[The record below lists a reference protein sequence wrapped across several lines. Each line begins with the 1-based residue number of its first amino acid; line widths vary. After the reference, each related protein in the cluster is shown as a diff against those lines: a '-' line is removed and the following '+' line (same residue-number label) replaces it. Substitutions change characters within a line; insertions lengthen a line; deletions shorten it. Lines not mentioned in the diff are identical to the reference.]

1 MAIYR
6 QGWKNKLT
14 RCGYTTI
21 IGKTNVG
28 KSTFLNKFLD
38 KKVSITADKSQT
50 TRSNIYAIK
59 TLKKTQIIF
68 IDTPG
73 IHKKSEK
80 TINKVLRKKPT
91 EVIHDVDVI
100 IFMVSG
106 TKFDDI
112 DKETLDL
119 VKKSDAK
126 KILVINKIDLVKNKK
141 NLFTFV
147 DENFNTDDFFAI
159 VPISAKSNEGI
170 DLVQMEIEKALPEN
184 EFFYPEEINFQ
195 SKDFEISETIREKVI
210 RLLGDELPYETAVVI
225 EAFQEKEDLIEIS
238 ANIYV
243 AKQSQK
249 SIVIGKNGEK
259 IKSIGITA
267 REDLEKKFDKKIVL
281 KLWCKVQ
288 KNWVNNPISLE
299 SFGIKS

>member
-1 MAIYR
+1 MS
-6 QGWKNKLT
+6 K
-14 RCGYTTI
+14 CGYVTI

-28 KSTFLNKFLD
+28 KSTFLNKFLE
-38 KKVSITADKSQT
+38 KKVSITANKSQT

-59 TLKKTQIIF
+59 SLKTTQIIF

-80 TINKVLRKKPT
+80 TINKVLRKKPA

-106 TKFDDI
+106 TKFDAI
-112 DKETLDL
+112 DKESLDL
-119 VKKSDAK
+119 ANESHAK

-141 NLFTFV
+141 ELFSFVEKTF
-147 DENFNTDDFFAI
+147 NKDDFYSI
-159 VPISAKSNEGI
+159 IPISAKNNDGI
-170 DLVQMEIEKALPEN
+170 DLVQQELEKALPEN
-184 EFFYPEEINFQ
+184 EFFYPEEIDFQ
-195 SKDFEISETIREKVI
+195 SNTFEISEIIREKVI

-225 EAFQEKEDLIEIS
+225 ELLKEKKDVFEID
-238 ANIYV
+238 AIIYV
-243 AKQSQK
+243 SKQSQK
-249 SIVIGKNGEK
+249 SIVIGKSGDK
-259 IKSIGITA
+259 IKSIGTA
-267 REDLEKKFDKKIVL
+267 ARIDLERKLNKKVML

>member
-1 MAIYR
+1 MS
-6 QGWKNKLT
+6 K
-14 RCGYTTI
+14 CGYVTI

-28 KSTFLNKFLD
+28 KSTFLNKFLE
-38 KKVSITADKSQT
+38 KKVSITANKSQT

-59 TLKKTQIIF
+59 SLKTTQIIF

-80 TINKVLRKKPT
+80 TINKVLRKKPA
-91 EVIHDVDVI
+91 EVVHDVDVI

-112 DKETLDL
+112 DKESLNL
-119 VKKSDAK
+119 ANESQAK

-141 NLFTFV
+141 DLFSFV
-147 DENFNTDDFFAI
+147 KNTFNTDDFYSI
-159 VPISAKSNEGI
+159 VPISAKNNDGI
-170 DLVQMEIEKALPEN
+170 DLVQQELEKALPDN
-184 EFFYPEEINFQ
+184 EFFYPKEIDFQ
-195 SKDFEISETIREKVI
+195 SNMFEISEIIREKVI

-225 EAFQEKEDLIEIS
+225 ELLKEKKDKFEID

-243 AKQSQK
+243 SKQSQK
-249 SIVIGKNGEK
+249 SIVIGKNGDK
-259 IKSIGITA
+259 IKSIGTA
-267 REDLEKKFDKKIVL
+267 ARVDLEKKLNKKVFL

>member
-1 MAIYR
+1 MS
-6 QGWKNKLT
+6 K
-14 RCGYTTI
+14 CGYVTI

-28 KSTFLNKFLD
+28 KSTFLNKFLE
-38 KKVSITADKSQT
+38 KKVSITANKSQT
-50 TRSNIYAIK
+50 TRSNIFAIK
-59 TLKKTQIIF
+59 SLKTTQIIF

-80 TINKVLRKKPT
+80 TINKVLRKKPA

-112 DKETLDL
+112 DKESLKL
-119 VKKSDAK
+119 ANESQAK

-141 NLFTFV
+141 DLFSFVQNTF
-147 DENFNTDDFFAI
+147 NIDDFYSI
-159 VPISAKSNEGI
+159 VPISAKNNDGI
-170 DLVQMEIEKALPEN
+170 DLVQQELEKALPDN
-184 EFFYPEEINFQ
+184 EFFYPKEIDFQ
-195 SKDFEISETIREKVI
+195 SNMFEISEIIREKVI

-225 EAFQEKEDLIEIS
+225 ELLNEKKNKFEID

-243 AKQSQK
+243 SKQSQK
-249 SIVIGKNGEK
+249 SIVVGKNGDK
-259 IKSIGITA
+259 IKSIGTA
-267 REDLEKKFDKKIVL
+267 ARVDLEKKLKKKVFL

>member
-1 MAIYR
+1 MS
-6 QGWKNKLT
+6 K
-14 RCGYTTI
+14 CGYVTI

-28 KSTFLNKFLD
+28 KSTFLNKFVE
-38 KKVSITADKSQT
+38 KKVSITANKSQT

-59 TLKKTQIIF
+59 SLKTTQIIF

-80 TINKVLRKKPT
+80 TINKVLRKKSA

-100 IFMVSG
+100 IFMISG
-106 TKFDDI
+106 TKFDAI
-112 DKETLDL
+112 DKESLDL
-119 VKKSDAK
+119 ANESHAK

-141 NLFTFV
+141 ELFSFVEKTF
-147 DENFNTDDFFAI
+147 NKDDFYSI
-159 VPISAKSNEGI
+159 IPISAKNNDGI
-170 DLVQMEIEKALPEN
+170 DLVQQELEKALPEN
-184 EFFYPEEINFQ
+184 EFFYPEEIDFQ
-195 SKDFEISETIREKVI
+195 SNTFEISEIIREKVI

-225 EAFQEKEDLIEIS
+225 ELLNEKKDVFEID

-243 AKQSQK
+243 SKQSQK
-249 SIVIGKNGEK
+249 SIVIGKSGDK
-259 IKSIGITA
+259 IKSIGTA
-267 REDLEKKFDKKIVL
+267 ARIDLERKLNKKVML

>member
-1 MAIYR
+1 MS
-6 QGWKNKLT
+6 K
-14 RCGYTTI
+14 CGYVTI

-28 KSTFLNKFLD
+28 KSTFLNKFLE
-38 KKVSITADKSQT
+38 KKVSITANKSQT

-59 TLKKTQIIF
+59 SLKTTQIIF

-80 TINKVLRKKPT
+80 TINKVLRKKPA

-106 TKFDDI
+106 TKFDAI
-112 DKETLDL
+112 DKESLDL
-119 VKKSDAK
+119 ANESHAK

-141 NLFTFV
+141 ELFSFVEKTF
-147 DENFNTDDFFAI
+147 NKDDFYSI
-159 VPISAKSNEGI
+159 IPISAKNNDGI
-170 DLVQMEIEKALPEN
+170 DLVQQELEKALPEN
-184 EFFYPEEINFQ
+184 EFFYPEEIDFQ
-195 SKDFEISETIREKVI
+195 SNTFEISEIIREKVI

-225 EAFQEKEDLIEIS
+225 ELLNEKKDVFEID

-243 AKQSQK
+243 SKQSQK
-249 SIVIGKNGEK
+249 SIVIGKSGEK
-259 IKSIGITA
+259 IKSIGTA
-267 REDLEKKFDKKIVL
+267 ARIDIERKLNKKVML

>member
-1 MAIYR
+1 MT
-6 QGWKNKLT
+6 K
-14 RCGYTTI
+14 CGYVTI

-28 KSTFLNKFLD
+28 KSTFLNKFLE
-38 KKVSITADKSQT
+38 KKVSITANKSQT

-59 TLKKTQIIF
+59 SLKTTQIIF

-80 TINKVLRKKPT
+80 TINKVLRKKPA

-106 TKFDDI
+106 TKFDAI
-112 DKETLDL
+112 DKESLNL
-119 VKKSDAK
+119 ANESNAK
-126 KILVINKIDLVKNKK
+126 KILIINKIDLVKNKQDLFSFVESTFNK
-141 NLFTFV
+141 N
-147 DENFNTDDFFAI
+147 DFYSI
-159 VPISAKSNEGI
+159 IPISAKNNDGI
-170 DLVQMEIEKALPEN
+170 DIVQHELEKALPDN
-184 EFFYPEEINFQ
+184 EFFYPEEIDFQ
-195 SKDFEISETIREKVI
+195 SITFEISETIREKVI

-225 EAFQEKEDLIEIS
+225 ESLKEKKDTFEIN

-243 AKQSQK
+243 SKQSQK
-249 SIVIGKNGEK
+249 SIVIGKNGDK
-259 IKSIGITA
+259 MKSIGTA
-267 REDLEKKFDKKIVL
+267 ARVDLEKKLDKKVFL

>member
-1 MAIYR
+1 MS
-6 QGWKNKLT
+6 K
-14 RCGYTTI
+14 CGYVTI

-28 KSTFLNKFLD
+28 KSTFLNKFLER
-38 KKVSITADKSQT
+38 KVSITANKSQT

-59 TLKKTQIIF
+59 SLKTTQIIF

-80 TINKVLRKKPT
+80 TINKVLRKKPA

-106 TKFDDI
+106 TKFDGI
-112 DKETLDL
+112 DKESLKL
-119 VKKSDAK
+119 ANESQAK

-141 NLFTFV
+141 DLFSFV
-147 DENFNTDDFFAI
+147 ENNFNKDDFFSI
-159 VPISAKSNEGI
+159 IPISAKHNNGI
-170 DLVQMEIEKALPEN
+170 DLVQLELEKALPDN
-184 EFFYPEEINFQ
+184 EFFYPKEIDFQ
-195 SKDFEISETIREKVI
+195 SNIFEISETIREKVI

-225 EAFQEKEDLIEIS
+225 ELLNEKKDTFEVD

-243 AKQSQK
+243 SKQSQK
-249 SIVIGKNGEK
+249 SIVIGKDGDK
-259 IKSIGITA
+259 IKSIGTA
-267 REDLEKKFDKKIVL
+267 ARVDLEKKLNKKVFL

>member
-1 MAIYR
+1 MT
-6 QGWKNKLT
+6 K
-14 RCGYTTI
+14 CGYVTI

-28 KSTFLNKFLD
+28 KSTFLNRFLD
-38 KKVSITADKSQT
+38 KKVSITANKSQT

-59 TLKKTQIIF
+59 SLKTTQIIF

-80 TINKVLRKKPT
+80 TINKVLRKKPA

-100 IFMVSG
+100 IFMVPG
-106 TKFDDI
+106 TKFDEI
-112 DKETLDL
+112 DKESLKL
-119 VKKSDAK
+119 IEESHAK
-126 KILVINKIDLVKNKK
+126 KILVINKIDLVKNKQD
-141 NLFTFV
+141 LFSFVENTF
-147 DENFNTDDFFAI
+147 NKDDFHSI
-159 VPISAKSNEGI
+159 VPISAKNNDGI
-170 DLVQMEIEKALPEN
+170 DLVQKELQKALPDN
-184 EFFYPEEINFQ
+184 EFFYPKEIDFQ
-195 SKDFEISETIREKVI
+195 SDTFEISEIIREKVI

-225 EAFQEKEDLIEIS
+225 ELLKEKKDTFEID
-238 ANIYV
+238 ANIFV
-243 AKQSQK
+243 SKQSQK

-259 IKSIGITA
+259 IKSIGSTA
-267 REDLEKKFDKKIVL
+267 RVDLEKKLNKKVFL

>member
-1 MAIYR
+1 MS
-6 QGWKNKLT
+6 K
-14 RCGYTTI
+14 CGYVTI

-28 KSTFLNKFLD
+28 KSTFLNKFLE
-38 KKVSITADKSQT
+38 KKVSITANKSQT

-59 TLKKTQIIF
+59 SLKTTQIIF

-80 TINKVLRKKPT
+80 TINKVLRKKPA

-106 TKFDDI
+106 TKFDAI
-112 DKETLDL
+112 DKQSLDL
-119 VKKSDAK
+119 ANEAHAK

-141 NLFTFV
+141 ELFSFVEKTF
-147 DENFNTDDFFAI
+147 NKDDFYSI
-159 VPISAKSNEGI
+159 IPISAKNNDGI
-170 DLVQMEIEKALPEN
+170 DLVQLELEKALPEN
-184 EFFYPEEINFQ
+184 EFFYPEEIDFQ
-195 SKDFEISETIREKVI
+195 SNTFEISEIIREKVI

-225 EAFQEKEDLIEIS
+225 ELLNEKKDVFEID

-243 AKQSQK
+243 SKQSQK
-249 SIVIGKNGEK
+249 SIVIGKSGDK
-259 IKSIGITA
+259 IKSIGTA
-267 REDLEKKFDKKIVL
+267 ARIDLERKLNKKVML

>member
-1 MAIYR
+1 MT
-6 QGWKNKLT
+6 K
-14 RCGYTTI
+14 CGYVTI

-38 KKVSITADKSQT
+38 KKVSITANKSQT

-59 TLKKTQIIF
+59 SLKTTQIIF

-80 TINKVLRKKPT
+80 TINKVLRKKPA

-112 DKETLDL
+112 DKESLKL
-119 VKKSDAK
+119 ANKSQAK

-141 NLFTFV
+141 NLFSFVENTF
-147 DENFNTDDFFAI
+147 NKDDFFSI
-159 VPISAKSNEGI
+159 VPISAKNNDGI
-170 DLVQMEIEKALPEN
+170 DLVQLELEKALPDN
-184 EFFYPEEINFQ
+184 EFFYPKEIDFQ
-195 SKDFEISETIREKVI
+195 SNVFEISEIIREKVI
-210 RLLGDELPYETAVVI
+210 RLLGDELPYETAVAI
-225 EAFQEKEDLIEIS
+225 ELLNEKKDTFEID

-243 AKQSQK
+243 SKQSQK
-249 SIVIGKNGEK
+249 SIVIGKNGDK
-259 IKSIGITA
+259 IKSIGTA
-267 REDLEKKFDKKIVL
+267 ARVDLEKKLNKKVFL

>member
-1 MAIYR
+1 MS
-6 QGWKNKLT
+6 K
-14 RCGYTTI
+14 CGYVTI

-28 KSTFLNKFLD
+28 KSTFLNKFLE
-38 KKVSITADKSQT
+38 KKVSITANKSQT

-59 TLKKTQIIF
+59 SLKTTQIIF

-80 TINKVLRKKPT
+80 TINKVLRKKPA

-106 TKFDDI
+106 TKFDAI
-112 DKETLDL
+112 DKESLEL
-119 VKKSDAK
+119 ANESHAK

-141 NLFTFV
+141 ELFSFVEKTF
-147 DENFNTDDFFAI
+147 NKDDFYSI
-159 VPISAKSNEGI
+159 IPISAKNNDGI
-170 DLVQMEIEKALPEN
+170 DLVQQELEKALPEN
-184 EFFYPEEINFQ
+184 EFFYPEEIDFQ
-195 SKDFEISETIREKVI
+195 SNTFEISEIIREKVI

-225 EAFQEKEDLIEIS
+225 ELLNEKKDVFEID

-243 AKQSQK
+243 SKQSQK
-249 SIVIGKNGEK
+249 SIVIGKSGDK
-259 IKSIGITA
+259 IKSIGTA
-267 REDLEKKFDKKIVL
+267 ARIDLERKFNKKVML

>member
-1 MAIYR
+1 
-6 QGWKNKLT
+6 LT
-14 RCGYTTI
+14 KCGYTTI

-59 TLKKTQIIF
+59 TLEKTQIIF

-80 TINKVLRKKPT
+80 TLNKVLRKKPS
-91 EVIHDVDVI
+91 EVIHDVDVV

-106 TKFDDI
+106 TKFDDV

-119 VKKSDAK
+119 VYQSSAK

-141 NLFTFV
+141 NLFAFVEETFKK
-147 DENFNTDDFFAI
+147 DDFFAI
-159 VPISAKSNEGI
+159 IPISAKNNDGI
-170 DLVQMEIEKALPEN
+170 DLVEEELEKALPEN
-184 EFFYPEEINFQ
+184 KFFYPEEISFQ
-195 SKDFEISETIREKVI
+195 SKNFEISEIVREKVI

-225 EAFQEKEDLIEIS
+225 EHLKDKKDAFEIS

-243 AKQSQK
+243 SKQSQK
-249 SIVIGKNGEK
+249 SIVIGKNGGK
-259 IKSIGITA
+259 IKSIGIAA
-267 REDLEKKFDKKIVL
+267 RADLEKKFGKKIIL

>member
-1 MAIYR
+1 MS
-6 QGWKNKLT
+6 K
-14 RCGYTTI
+14 CGYVTI

-28 KSTFLNKFLD
+28 KSTFLNKFLE
-38 KKVSITADKSQT
+38 KKVSITANKSQT
-50 TRSNIYAIK
+50 TRSNIFAIK
-59 TLKKTQIIF
+59 SLKTTQIIF

-80 TINKVLRKKPT
+80 TINKVLRKKPA

-112 DKETLDL
+112 DKESLKL
-119 VKKSDAK
+119 ANESQAK

-141 NLFTFV
+141 DLFSFVQNTF
-147 DENFNTDDFFAI
+147 NIDDFYSI
-159 VPISAKSNEGI
+159 VPISAKNNDGI
-170 DLVQMEIEKALPEN
+170 DLVQQELEKALPDN
-184 EFFYPEEINFQ
+184 EFFYPKEIDFQ
-195 SKDFEISETIREKVI
+195 SNMFEISEIIREKVI

-225 EAFQEKEDLIEIS
+225 ELLNEKKNKFEID

-243 AKQSQK
+243 SKQSQK
-249 SIVIGKNGEK
+249 SIVVGKNGDK
-259 IKSIGITA
+259 IKSIGTA
-267 REDLEKKFDKKIVL
+267 ARVDLEKKLNKKVFL

>member
-1 MAIYR
+1 MT
-6 QGWKNKLT
+6 K
-14 RCGYTTI
+14 CGYVTI

-28 KSTFLNKFLD
+28 KSTFLNKFLE
-38 KKVSITADKSQT
+38 KKVTITANKSQT

-59 TLKKTQIIF
+59 TLKTTQIIF

-80 TINKVLRKKPT
+80 TINKVLRKKPA

-106 TKFDDI
+106 TKFDAI
-112 DKETLDL
+112 DKESLNL
-119 VKKSDAK
+119 ANESQAK
-126 KILVINKIDLVKNKK
+126 KILVINKIDLVKNKQD
-141 NLFTFV
+141 LFSFVENTF
-147 DENFNTDDFFAI
+147 NKKDFYSI
-159 VPISAKSNEGI
+159 IPISAKNNDGI
-170 DLVQMEIEKALPEN
+170 DLVQKELEKVLPNN
-184 EFFYPEEINFQ
+184 EFFYPKEIEFQ
-195 SKDFEISETIREKVI
+195 SNTFEISETIREKVI

-225 EAFQEKEDLIEIS
+225 ELLKEKKDKYEID

-243 AKQSQK
+243 SKQSQK
-249 SIVIGKNGEK
+249 SIVIGKNGDK
-259 IKSIGITA
+259 IKSIGTA
-267 REDLEKKFDKKIVL
+267 ARIDLEKKLNKKVFL
-281 KLWCKVQ
+281 RLWCKVQ

>member
-1 MAIYR
+1 MS
-6 QGWKNKLT
+6 K
-14 RCGYTTI
+14 CGYVTI

-28 KSTFLNKFLD
+28 KSTFLNKFLE
-38 KKVSITADKSQT
+38 KKVSITANKSQT

-59 TLKKTQIIF
+59 SLKTTQIIF

-80 TINKVLRKKPT
+80 TINKVLRKKPA

-106 TKFDDI
+106 TKFDAI
-112 DKETLDL
+112 DKESLDL
-119 VKKSDAK
+119 ANESHAK

-141 NLFTFV
+141 ELFSFVEKTFKK
-147 DENFNTDDFFAI
+147 DDFYSI
-159 VPISAKSNEGI
+159 IPISAKNNDGI
-170 DLVQMEIEKALPEN
+170 DLVQQELEKALPEN
-184 EFFYPEEINFQ
+184 EFFYPEEIDFQ
-195 SKDFEISETIREKVI
+195 SNTFEISEIIREKVI

-225 EAFQEKEDLIEIS
+225 ELLNEKKDVFEID

-243 AKQSQK
+243 SKQSQK
-249 SIVIGKNGEK
+249 SIVIGKSGDK
-259 IKSIGITA
+259 IKSIGTA
-267 REDLEKKFDKKIVL
+267 ARIDLEKKLNKKVML

>member
-1 MAIYR
+1 MS
-6 QGWKNKLT
+6 K
-14 RCGYTTI
+14 CGYVTI

-28 KSTFLNKFLD
+28 KSTFLNKFLE
-38 KKVSITADKSQT
+38 KKVSITANKSQT
-50 TRSNIYAIK
+50 TRSNIYAVKSLK
-59 TLKKTQIIF
+59 TTQIIF

-80 TINKVLRKKPT
+80 TINKVLRKKPA

-106 TKFDDI
+106 TKFDAI
-112 DKETLDL
+112 DKESLDL
-119 VKKSDAK
+119 ANESHAK

-141 NLFTFV
+141 ELFSFVEKTF
-147 DENFNTDDFFAI
+147 NKDDFYSI
-159 VPISAKSNEGI
+159 IPISAKNNDGI
-170 DLVQMEIEKALPEN
+170 DLVQQELEKALPEN
-184 EFFYPEEINFQ
+184 EFFYPEEIDFQ
-195 SKDFEISETIREKVI
+195 SNTFEISEIIREKVI

-225 EAFQEKEDLIEIS
+225 ELLNEKKDVFEID

-243 AKQSQK
+243 SKQSQK
-249 SIVIGKNGEK
+249 SIVIGKSGDK
-259 IKSIGITA
+259 IKSIGTA
-267 REDLEKKFDKKIVL
+267 ARVDLERKLNKKVML

>member
-1 MAIYR
+1 MS
-6 QGWKNKLT
+6 K
-14 RCGYTTI
+14 CGYVTI

-28 KSTFLNKFLD
+28 KSTFLNKFLE
-38 KKVSITADKSQT
+38 KKVSITANKSQT

-59 TLKKTQIIF
+59 SLKTTQIIF

-80 TINKVLRKKPT
+80 TINKVLRKKPA

-106 TKFDDI
+106 TKFDAI
-112 DKETLDL
+112 DKESLDL
-119 VKKSDAK
+119 ANESHAK

-141 NLFTFV
+141 ELFSFVEKTF
-147 DENFNTDDFFAI
+147 NKDDFYSI
-159 VPISAKSNEGI
+159 IPISAKNNDGI
-170 DLVQMEIEKALPEN
+170 DLVQQELEKALPEN
-184 EFFYPEEINFQ
+184 EFFYPEEIDFQ
-195 SKDFEISETIREKVI
+195 SNTFEISEIIREKVI
-210 RLLGDELPYETAVVI
+210 RLLGDELPYETAIVI
-225 EAFQEKEDLIEIS
+225 ELLNEKKDVFEID

-243 AKQSQK
+243 SKQSQK
-249 SIVIGKNGEK
+249 SIVIGKSGDK
-259 IKSIGITA
+259 IKSIGTA
-267 REDLEKKFDKKIVL
+267 ARIDLERKLNKKVML

>member
-1 MAIYR
+1 MS
-6 QGWKNKLT
+6 K
-14 RCGYTTI
+14 CGYVTI

-28 KSTFLNKFLD
+28 KSTFLNKFLE
-38 KKVSITADKSQT
+38 KKVSITANKSQT

-59 TLKKTQIIF
+59 SLKTTQIIF

-80 TINKVLRKKPT
+80 TINKVLRKKPA

-106 TKFDDI
+106 TKFDAI
-112 DKETLDL
+112 YKESLDL
-119 VKKSDAK
+119 ANESHAK

-141 NLFTFV
+141 ELFSFVEKTF
-147 DENFNTDDFFAI
+147 NKDDFYSI
-159 VPISAKSNEGI
+159 IPISAKNNDGI
-170 DLVQMEIEKALPEN
+170 DLVQQELEKALPNN
-184 EFFYPEEINFQ
+184 EFFYSKEIDFQ
-195 SKDFEISETIREKVI
+195 SDTFEISEIIREKVI

-225 EAFQEKEDLIEIS
+225 ELLNEKKDVFEID

-243 AKQSQK
+243 SKQSQK
-249 SIVIGKNGEK
+249 SIVIGKGGDK
-259 IKSIGITA
+259 IKSIGTA
-267 REDLEKKFDKKIVL
+267 ARIDLERKFNKKVML

>member
-1 MAIYR
+1 MS
-6 QGWKNKLT
+6 K
-14 RCGYTTI
+14 CGYVTI

-28 KSTFLNKFLD
+28 KSTFLNKFVE
-38 KKVSITADKSQT
+38 KKVSITANKSQT

-59 TLKKTQIIF
+59 SLKTTQIIF

-80 TINKVLRKKPT
+80 TINKVLRKKPA

-106 TKFDDI
+106 TKFDAI
-112 DKETLDL
+112 DKESLDL
-119 VKKSDAK
+119 ANESHAK

-141 NLFTFV
+141 ELFSFVEKTF
-147 DENFNTDDFFAI
+147 NKDDFYSI
-159 VPISAKSNEGI
+159 IPISAKNNDGI
-170 DLVQMEIEKALPEN
+170 DLVQQELEKALPEN
-184 EFFYPEEINFQ
+184 EFFYPEEIDFQ
-195 SKDFEISETIREKVI
+195 SNTFEISEIIREKVI

-225 EAFQEKEDLIEIS
+225 ELLNEKKDVFEIG

-243 AKQSQK
+243 SKQSQK
-249 SIVIGKNGEK
+249 SIVIGKSGDK
-259 IKSIGITA
+259 IKSIGTA
-267 REDLEKKFDKKIVL
+267 ARIDLERKLNKKVML

>member
-1 MAIYR
+1 MS
-6 QGWKNKLT
+6 K
-14 RCGYTTI
+14 CGYVTI

-28 KSTFLNKFLD
+28 KSTFLNKFLE
-38 KKVSITADKSQT
+38 KKVSITANKSQT

-59 TLKKTQIIF
+59 SLKTTQIIF

-80 TINKVLRKKPT
+80 TINKVLRKKPA

-106 TKFDDI
+106 TKFDAI
-112 DKETLDL
+112 DKESLDL
-119 VKKSDAK
+119 ANESHAK

-141 NLFTFV
+141 ELFSFVEKTF
-147 DENFNTDDFFAI
+147 NKDDFYSI
-159 VPISAKSNEGI
+159 IPISAKNNDGI
-170 DLVQMEIEKALPEN
+170 DLVQQELEKALPEN
-184 EFFYPEEINFQ
+184 EFFYPEEIDFQ
-195 SKDFEISETIREKVI
+195 SNTFEISEIIREKVI

-225 EAFQEKEDLIEIS
+225 ELLNEKKDVFEID

-243 AKQSQK
+243 SKQSQK
-249 SIVIGKNGEK
+249 SIVIGKSGDK
-259 IKSIGITA
+259 IKSIGTA
-267 REDLEKKFDKKIVL
+267 ARIDLERKLNKKVTL

>member
-1 MAIYR
+1 MS
-6 QGWKNKLT
+6 K
-14 RCGYTTI
+14 CGYVTI

-28 KSTFLNKFLD
+28 KSTFLNKFLE
-38 KKVSITADKSQT
+38 KKVSITANKSQT

-59 TLKKTQIIF
+59 SFKTTQIIF

-80 TINKVLRKKPT
+80 TINKVLRKKPA

-112 DKETLDL
+112 DKESLKL
-119 VKKSDAK
+119 ANESQAK

-141 NLFTFV
+141 NLFSFVENTF
-147 DENFNTDDFFAI
+147 NKDDFFSI
-159 VPISAKSNEGI
+159 VPISAKNNDGI
-170 DLVQMEIEKALPEN
+170 DLVQLELEKALPDN
-184 EFFYPEEINFQ
+184 EFFYPKEIDFQ
-195 SKDFEISETIREKVI
+195 SNVFEISEIIREKVI
-210 RLLGDELPYETAVVI
+210 RLLGDELPYETAVAI
-225 EAFQEKEDLIEIS
+225 ELLNEKKDTFEID

-243 AKQSQK
+243 SKQSQK
-249 SIVIGKNGEK
+249 SIVIGKNGDK
-259 IKSIGITA
+259 IKSIGTA
-267 REDLEKKFDKKIVL
+267 ARVDLEKKLNKKVFL

>member
-1 MAIYR
+1 MS
-6 QGWKNKLT
+6 K
-14 RCGYTTI
+14 CGYVTI

-28 KSTFLNKFLD
+28 KSTFLNKFLER
-38 KKVSITADKSQT
+38 KVSITANKSQT

-59 TLKKTQIIF
+59 SLKTTQIIF

-80 TINKVLRKKPT
+80 TINKVLRKKPA
-91 EVIHDVDVI
+91 EVIHDVDVV

-106 TKFDDI
+106 TKFDGI
-112 DKETLDL
+112 DKESLKL
-119 VKKSDAK
+119 ANESQAK

-141 NLFTFV
+141 DLFSFVENTF
-147 DENFNTDDFFAI
+147 NKDDFFSI
-159 VPISAKSNEGI
+159 IPISAKNNDGI
-170 DLVQMEIEKALPEN
+170 DLVQRELEKALPDN
-184 EFFYPEEINFQ
+184 DFFYPKEIDFQ
-195 SKDFEISETIREKVI
+195 SNIFEISEIIREKVI

-225 EAFQEKEDLIEIS
+225 ELLNEKKDTFEID

-243 AKQSQK
+243 SKQSQK
-249 SIVIGKNGEK
+249 SIVIGKDGDK
-259 IKSIGITA
+259 IKSIGTA
-267 REDLEKKFDKKIVL
+267 ARVDLEKKLNKKVFL

>member
-1 MAIYR
+1 MT
-6 QGWKNKLT
+6 K
-14 RCGYTTI
+14 CGYVTI

-28 KSTFLNKFLD
+28 KSTFLNKFLE
-38 KKVSITADKSQT
+38 KKVSITANKSQT

-59 TLKKTQIIF
+59 SFKTTQIIF

-80 TINKVLRKKPT
+80 TINKVLRKKPA
-91 EVIHDVDVI
+91 EVIHDIDVI

-112 DKETLDL
+112 DKESLKL
-119 VKKSDAK
+119 ANKSQAK

-141 NLFTFV
+141 NLFSFVENTF
-147 DENFNTDDFFAI
+147 NKDDFFSI
-159 VPISAKSNEGI
+159 VPISAKNNDGI
-170 DLVQMEIEKALPEN
+170 DLVQLELEKALPDN
-184 EFFYPEEINFQ
+184 EFFYPKEIDFQ
-195 SKDFEISETIREKVI
+195 SNVFEISEIIREKVI
-210 RLLGDELPYETAVVI
+210 RLLGDELPYETAVAI
-225 EAFQEKEDLIEIS
+225 ELLNEKKDTFEID

-243 AKQSQK
+243 SKQSQK
-249 SIVIGKNGEK
+249 SIVIGKNGDK
-259 IKSIGITA
+259 IKSIGTA
-267 REDLEKKFDKKIVL
+267 ARVDLEKKLNKKVFL

>member
-1 MAIYR
+1 MS
-6 QGWKNKLT
+6 K
-14 RCGYTTI
+14 CGYVTI

-28 KSTFLNKFLD
+28 KSTFLNKFLE
-38 KKVSITADKSQT
+38 KKVSITANKSQT

-59 TLKKTQIIF
+59 SLKTTQIIF

-80 TINKVLRKKPT
+80 TINKVLRKKPA

-112 DKETLDL
+112 DKESLKL
-119 VKKSDAK
+119 ANKSHAK

-141 NLFTFV
+141 NLFSFVENTF
-147 DENFNTDDFFAI
+147 NKDDFFSI
-159 VPISAKSNEGI
+159 VPISAKNNDGI
-170 DLVQMEIEKALPEN
+170 DLVQLELEKALPDN
-184 EFFYPEEINFQ
+184 EFFYPKEIDFQ
-195 SKDFEISETIREKVI
+195 SNVFEISEIIREKVI
-210 RLLGDELPYETAVVI
+210 RLLGDELPYETAVAI
-225 EAFQEKEDLIEIS
+225 ELLNEKKDTFEID

-243 AKQSQK
+243 SKQSQK
-249 SIVIGKNGEK
+249 SIVIGKNGDK
-259 IKSIGITA
+259 IKSIGTA
-267 REDLEKKFDKKIVL
+267 ARVDLEKKLNKKVFL

>member
-1 MAIYR
+1 MS
-6 QGWKNKLT
+6 K
-14 RCGYTTI
+14 CGYVTI

-28 KSTFLNKFLD
+28 KSTFLNKFLE
-38 KKVSITADKSQT
+38 KKVSITANKSQT

-59 TLKKTQIIF
+59 SLKTTQIIF

-80 TINKVLRKKPT
+80 TINKVLRKKPA

-106 TKFDDI
+106 TKFDAI
-112 DKETLDL
+112 DKESLDL
-119 VKKSDAK
+119 ANESHAK

-141 NLFTFV
+141 ELFSFVEKTF
-147 DENFNTDDFFAI
+147 NKDDFYSI
-159 VPISAKSNEGI
+159 IPISAKNNDGI
-170 DLVQMEIEKALPEN
+170 DLVQQELEKALPEN
-184 EFFYPEEINFQ
+184 EFFYPEEIDFQ
-195 SKDFEISETIREKVI
+195 SNTFEISEIIREKVI
-210 RLLGDELPYETAVVI
+210 CLLGDELPYETAVVI
-225 EAFQEKEDLIEIS
+225 ELLNEKKDVFEID

-243 AKQSQK
+243 SKQSQK
-249 SIVIGKNGEK
+249 SIVIGKSGDK
-259 IKSIGITA
+259 IKSIGTA
-267 REDLEKKFDKKIVL
+267 ARIDLERKFNKKVML

>member
-1 MAIYR
+1 MT
-6 QGWKNKLT
+6 K
-14 RCGYTTI
+14 CGYVTI

-38 KKVSITADKSQT
+38 KKVSITANKSQT

-59 TLKKTQIIF
+59 SLKTTQIIF

-80 TINKVLRKKPT
+80 TINKVLRKKPA
-91 EVIHDVDVI
+91 EIIHDVDVI

-106 TKFDDI
+106 TKFDEI
-112 DKETLDL
+112 DKESLKL
-119 VKKSDAK
+119 VKESHAK
-126 KILVINKIDLVKNKK
+126 KILVINKIDLVKNKQD
-141 NLFTFV
+141 LFSFVENTFIK
-147 DENFNTDDFFAI
+147 DDFHSI
-159 VPISAKSNEGI
+159 VPISAKNNDGI
-170 DLVQMEIEKALPEN
+170 DLVQQELEKALPNN
-184 EFFYPEEINFQ
+184 EFFYSKEIDFQ
-195 SKDFEISETIREKVI
+195 SDTFEISEIIREKVI

-225 EAFQEKEDLIEIS
+225 ELLKEKKDKYEID

-243 AKQSQK
+243 SKQSQK
-249 SIVIGKNGEK
+249 SIVIGKNGDK
-259 IKSIGITA
+259 IKSIGTA
-267 REDLEKKFDKKIVL
+267 ARIDLEKKLNKKVFL
-281 KLWCKVQ
+281 RLWCKVQ

>member
-1 MAIYR
+1 MS
-6 QGWKNKLT
+6 K
-14 RCGYTTI
+14 CGYVTI

-28 KSTFLNKFLD
+28 KSTFLNKFLG
-38 KKVSITADKSQT
+38 KKVSITANKSQT

-59 TLKKTQIIF
+59 SLKTTQIIF

-80 TINKVLRKKPT
+80 TINKVLRKKPA

-100 IFMVSG
+100 LFMVSG
-106 TKFDDI
+106 TKFDEI
-112 DKETLDL
+112 DKESLKL
-119 VKKSDAK
+119 ANESQAK
-126 KILVINKIDLVKNKK
+126 KILVINKIDLVKNKQD
-141 NLFTFV
+141 LFSFVENTFNK
-147 DENFNTDDFFAI
+147 EDFYSI
-159 VPISAKSNEGI
+159 VPISAKDNDGI
-170 DLVQMEIEKALPEN
+170 DIVQKELEEALPKN
-184 EFFYPEEINFQ
+184 EFFYPKEIEFQ
-195 SKDFEISETIREKVI
+195 SNTFEISEIIREKII

-225 EAFQEKEDLIEIS
+225 ELLNEKKDTFEID

-243 AKQSQK
+243 SKQSQK

-259 IKSIGITA
+259 LKSIGTTA
-267 REDLEKKFDKKIVL
+267 RIDLEKKLNKKVFL

-299 SFGIKS
+299 SFGIKN

>member
-1 MAIYR
+1 MT
-6 QGWKNKLT
+6 K
-14 RCGYTTI
+14 CGYVTI

-38 KKVSITADKSQT
+38 KKVSITANKSQT

-59 TLKKTQIIF
+59 SLKTTQIIF

-80 TINKVLRKKPT
+80 TINKVLRKKPA

-106 TKFDDI
+106 TKFDEI
-112 DKETLDL
+112 DKESLKL
-119 VKKSDAK
+119 VKESHAK
-126 KILVINKIDLVKNKK
+126 KILVINKIDLVKNKQD
-141 NLFTFV
+141 LFSFVENTF
-147 DENFNTDDFFAI
+147 TKDDFHSI
-159 VPISAKSNEGI
+159 VPISAKNNDGI
-170 DLVQMEIEKALPEN
+170 DLVQQELEKALPNN
-184 EFFYPEEINFQ
+184 EFFYSKEIDFQ
-195 SKDFEISETIREKVI
+195 SDTFEISEIIREKVI

-225 EAFQEKEDLIEIS
+225 ELLKEKKDTFEID

-243 AKQSQK
+243 SKQSQK

-259 IKSIGITA
+259 IKSIGSAA
-267 REDLEKKFDKKIVL
+267 RVDIEKKLKKKVFL

>member
-1 MAIYR
+1 MS
-6 QGWKNKLT
+6 K
-14 RCGYTTI
+14 CGYVTI

-28 KSTFLNKFLD
+28 KSTFLNKFLE
-38 KKVSITADKSQT
+38 KKVSITANKSQT

-59 TLKKTQIIF
+59 SLKTTQIIF

-80 TINKVLRKKPT
+80 TINKVLRKKPA

-106 TKFDDI
+106 TKFDEI
-112 DKETLDL
+112 DKESLDL
-119 VKKSDAK
+119 ANESHAK

-141 NLFTFV
+141 ELFSFVEKTF
-147 DENFNTDDFFAI
+147 NKDDFYSI
-159 VPISAKSNEGI
+159 IPISAKNNDGI
-170 DLVQMEIEKALPEN
+170 DLVQQELEKALPEN
-184 EFFYPEEINFQ
+184 EFFYPEEIDFQ
-195 SKDFEISETIREKVI
+195 SNTFEISEIIREKVI

-225 EAFQEKEDLIEIS
+225 ELLNEKKDVFEID

-243 AKQSQK
+243 SKQSQK
-249 SIVIGKNGEK
+249 SIVIGKNGDK
-259 IKSIGITA
+259 IKSIGTA
-267 REDLEKKFDKKIVL
+267 ARIDLERKLNKKVML

>member
-1 MAIYR
+1 M
-6 QGWKNKLT
+6 NK
-14 RCGYTTI
+14 CGYVTI

-28 KSTFLNKFLD
+28 KSTFLNKFLE
-38 KKVSITADKSQT
+38 KKVSITANKSQT

-59 TLKKTQIIF
+59 SLKTTQIIF

-80 TINKVLRKKPT
+80 TINKVLRKKPA

-100 IFMVSG
+100 IFMISG
-106 TKFDDI
+106 TKFDAI
-112 DKETLDL
+112 DKESLDL
-119 VKKSDAK
+119 ANESHAK

-141 NLFTFV
+141 ELFSFVEKTF
-147 DENFNTDDFFAI
+147 NKDDFYSI
-159 VPISAKSNEGI
+159 IPISAKNNDGI
-170 DLVQMEIEKALPEN
+170 DLVQQELEKALPEN
-184 EFFYPEEINFQ
+184 EFFYPEEIDFQ
-195 SKDFEISETIREKVI
+195 SNTFEISEIIREKVI

-225 EAFQEKEDLIEIS
+225 ELLNEKKDVFEID

-243 AKQSQK
+243 SKQSQK
-249 SIVIGKNGEK
+249 SIVIGKSGDK
-259 IKSIGITA
+259 IKSIGTA
-267 REDLEKKFDKKIVL
+267 ARIDLERKLNKKVML

>member
-1 MAIYR
+1 MS
-6 QGWKNKLT
+6 K
-14 RCGYTTI
+14 CGYVTI

-28 KSTFLNKFLD
+28 KSTFLNKFLE
-38 KKVSITADKSQT
+38 KKVSITANKSQT

-59 TLKKTQIIF
+59 SLKTTQIIF

-80 TINKVLRKKPT
+80 TINKVLRKKPA

-106 TKFDDI
+106 TKFDAI
-112 DKETLDL
+112 DKESLDL
-119 VKKSDAK
+119 ANESHAK

-141 NLFTFV
+141 ELFSFVEKTF
-147 DENFNTDDFFAI
+147 NKDDFYSI
-159 VPISAKSNEGI
+159 IPISAKNNDGI
-170 DLVQMEIEKALPEN
+170 DLVQQELEKALPEN
-184 EFFYPEEINFQ
+184 EFFYPEEIDFQ
-195 SKDFEISETIREKVI
+195 SNTFEISEIIREKVI

-225 EAFQEKEDLIEIS
+225 ELLSEKKDVFEIG

-243 AKQSQK
+243 SKQSQK
-249 SIVIGKNGEK
+249 SIVIGKSGEK
-259 IKSIGITA
+259 IKSIGTA
-267 REDLEKKFDKKIVL
+267 ARIDLERKLNKKVML

>member
-1 MAIYR
+1 MS
-6 QGWKNKLT
+6 K
-14 RCGYTTI
+14 CGYVTI

-28 KSTFLNKFLD
+28 KSTFLNKFLE
-38 KKVSITADKSQT
+38 KKVSITANKSQT

-59 TLKKTQIIF
+59 SLKTTQIIF

-80 TINKVLRKKPT
+80 TINKVLRKKPA

-106 TKFDDI
+106 TKFDAI
-112 DKETLDL
+112 DKESLDL
-119 VKKSDAK
+119 ANESHAK

-141 NLFTFV
+141 ELFSFVEKTF
-147 DENFNTDDFFAI
+147 NKDDFYSI
-159 VPISAKSNEGI
+159 IPISAKNNNGI
-170 DLVQMEIEKALPEN
+170 DLVQRELEKALPEN
-184 EFFYPEEINFQ
+184 EFFYPEEIDFQ
-195 SKDFEISETIREKVI
+195 SNTFEISEIIREKVI

-225 EAFQEKEDLIEIS
+225 ELLNEKKDVFEID

-243 AKQSQK
+243 SKQSQK
-249 SIVIGKNGEK
+249 SIVIGKSGDK
-259 IKSIGITA
+259 IKSIGTA
-267 REDLEKKFDKKIVL
+267 ARIDLERKLNKKVML